1 MEQDY
6 KKEIEKIIGEMTCPK
21 DFRCYKSKFKSIC
34 KAELA
39 KG

>member
-21 DFRCYKSKFKSIC
+21 DFRCYNGCSK
-34 KAELA
+34 A
-39 KG
+39 K